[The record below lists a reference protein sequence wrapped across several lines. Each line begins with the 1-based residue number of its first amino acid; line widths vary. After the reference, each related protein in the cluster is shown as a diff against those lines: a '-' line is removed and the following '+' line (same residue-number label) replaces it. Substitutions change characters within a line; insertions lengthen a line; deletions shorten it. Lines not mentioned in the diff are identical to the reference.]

1 MFSLKKYVFPVGC
14 LLAGMLGAAR
24 AADTDPAAALR
35 AKYETLAPQLQ
46 RNPFQRPLVLDSSE
60 TSQRLKGDIYARVDY
75 PFTTVR
81 ASLDDPGHWCDMLL
95 MHINTKYC
103 RAETR
108 PSGTV
113 LKLNIGKK
121 TPEPLE
127 QAPRVEFDY
136 DVVATT
142 PDYAAFTL
150 AAAQGPLG
158 TSDYRIA
165 LEAVALPDGKSF
177 LHLSYSYAMNFSAR
191 LAMRTYLGT
200 VGRDKVGFTVV
211 GREPDGSP
219 DYVDGVRGVVERNT
233 MRYYLAIDTFLATA
247 GAAPTVRPERRFR
260 NWFTAAEQ
268 YPRQLHEME
277 RDEYL
282 DMKRA
287 EYARQQRIR

>member
-95 MHINTKYC
+95 LHINTKYC

-150 AAAQGPLG
+150 AASHGPLG

-233 MRYYLAIDTFLATA
+233 MRYYLAIDTFLATV

-260 NWFTAAEQ
+260 NWFAAAEQ